1 MVIKNGNNKLEV
13 FRNIK
18 SKVTPLDRSN
28 IDTDQIIP
36 KQFLKLVQRTDFGK
50 YLFYDL
56 RVDRDGNNR
65 REFVLND
72 PKYAGRQILLTRDNF
87 GSGSSREHAAWAI
100 RDYGFKA
107 IIAESFADIFYN
119 NCFKNGLLPIS
130 LKHEEI
136 EYLFRNSLNI
146 EVEIDLSNQQVKACS
161 KVMCFEIDSYRKM
174 ALLEG
179 LDEIE
184 LTLQFE
190 SQIAEYENKNSDK
203 FIIA

>member
-1 MVIKNGNNKLEV
+1 MEV

-56 RVDRDGNNR
+56 RVDRDGNHI

-136 EYLFRNSLNI
+136 EYLFRNSLNV
-146 EVEIDLSNQQVKACS
+146 EVEIDLSNQQVKASS

-190 SQIAEYENKNSDK
+190 SQITEYENKNSGK

>member
-1 MVIKNGNNKLEV
+1 LEV

-18 SKVTPLDRSN
+18 SKVTPLDISN

-36 KQFLKLVQRTDFGK
+36 KQFLKLVQRTGFGN

-56 RVDRDGNNR
+56 RFDRDGNQK

-87 GSGSSREHAAWAI
+87 GTGSSREHAAWAI
-100 RDYGFKA
+100 RDYGFNA

-130 LKHEEI
+130 LSHKEI
-136 EYLFRNSLNI
+136 EYLFRNSANA
-146 EVEIDLSNQQVKACS
+146 EVEIDLSKQQVNACS
-161 KVMCFEIDSYRKM
+161 NIMYFEIDSYRKKT
-174 ALLEG
+174 LLEG
-179 LDEIE
+179 LDEIGN
-184 LTLQFE
+184 TLRFE
-190 SQIAEYENKNSDK
+190 SQITEYEKKNFSN
-203 FIIA
+203 FIIAP

>member
-1 MVIKNGNNKLEV
+1 MEV

-18 SKVTPLDRSN
+18 SKVIPLDRSN

-56 RVDRDGNNR
+56 RVDRDGNQR

-119 NCFKNGLLPIS
+119 NCFKNRLLPVS
-130 LKHEEI
+130 LNHEEI
-136 EYLFRNSLNI
+136 EYLFRNSENV
-146 EVEIDLSNQQVKACS
+146 EVEIDLSNQQVNTCY
-161 KVMCFEIDSYRKM
+161 KVMHFEIDIYRKN

-184 LTLQFE
+184 TTLQFE
-190 SQIAEYENKNSDK
+190 SQITEYEKKNLVNL
-203 FIIA
+203 FIA